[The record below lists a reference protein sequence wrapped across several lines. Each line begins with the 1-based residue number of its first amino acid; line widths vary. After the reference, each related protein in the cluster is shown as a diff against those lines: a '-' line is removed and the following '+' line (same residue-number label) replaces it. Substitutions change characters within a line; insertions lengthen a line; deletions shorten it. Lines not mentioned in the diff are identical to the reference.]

1 VKKLDPVPKTEYS
14 RLVPA
19 VEQAAR
25 LLLVLAGQAPSR
37 MNLTDLCRKVDIH
50 KSKGLGILNTLQP
63 FGFVQRDEEGKRYG
77 LGPGLISLGRAV
89 LDHLNLKE
97 VAEPV
102 LATLAR
108 ETGSPSFFG
117 LMAARNVFVI
127 AKNEGDGGFGLTIR
141 LGQRYPLSHGSHG
154 KAIAAFLP
162 EPERQRLLNQEKLYF
177 HGDPSRLDRPRL
189 ERELVRCRRE
199 GYAEDPG
206 EMHPR
211 IQALAAPVFGSGGRL
226 IGVLFVTGLIPRTRM
241 KPYGRKVAESARQI
255 SRLLGAEV
263 GGAYERGRE
272 RANN

>member
-1 VKKLDPVPKTEYS
+1 MKKPDPVPKTEYS
-14 RLVPA
+14 RVVPA

-25 LLLVLAGQAPSR
+25 LLLALAGQAPSR

-50 KSKGLGILNTLQP
+50 KSKGFAILNTLQT

-89 LDHLNLKE
+89 LDNLNFKE
-97 VAEPV
+97 VADPV
-102 LATLAR
+102 LVTLAR
-108 ETGSPSFFG
+108 ETGSPAFFG
-117 LMAARNVFVI
+117 LIADRNVFVI
-127 AKNEGDGGFGLTIR
+127 AKNEGDGRIGLTIR

-162 EPERQRLLNQEKLYF
+162 EPERQRLLSQERLFF

-189 ERELVRCRRE
+189 ERELARCRQE

-206 EMHPR
+206 EMHPQ
-211 IQALAAPVFGSGGRL
+211 IQALAAPVFGAAGRV
-226 IGVLFVTGLIPRTRM
+226 IGVLFVTGLIPKNRM
-241 KPYGRKVAESARQI
+241 KPYGRKVAERARQI

-263 GGAYERGRE
+263 AGA
-272 RANN
+272 